1 MQRPRAR
8 SANRGHSHVGGCVAA
23 DKNRAKAFGT
33 QQHQPTNQK
42 KKEKKNARSLVRHT
56 LYMRFCPI
64 HIRSRSIAVV
74 LPRATAVCATAN
86 GESSLIAN
94 NFSPLSTQHVFD
106 VCSFVVICQ
115 NKYEIYSFTRCDLL
129 TVFSTNSQSQIMSR
143 DRSLDFP
150 CHLWLVKRAIM
161 QKKQFDIDDR
171 WKCILPTNF
180 VHIYFGLNH
189 AWPHLYWENPK
200 LISILPSRR
209 KTCAKKSSQCPY
221 STPLVGA
228 TFNE

>member
-1 MQRPRAR
+1 MCD
-8 SANRGHSHVGGCVAA
+8 ANALHQHNITTCKDREHAPPTEGILMLVAVWPLIKTGQKRLA
-23 DKNRAKAFGT
+23 HNNT
-33 QQHQPTNQK
+33 NQPTRK
-42 KKEKKNARSLVRHT
+42 KKKKNARSLVRHT

-115 NKYEIYSFTRCDLL
+115 NKYEIYTFTRCDLL

-150 CHLWLVKRAIM
+150 CHL
-161 QKKQFDIDDR
+161 
-171 WKCILPTNF
+171 
-180 VHIYFGLNH
+180 
-189 AWPHLYWENPK
+189 
-200 LISILPSRR
+200 
-209 KTCAKKSSQCPY
+209 
-221 STPLVGA
+221 
-228 TFNE
+228 